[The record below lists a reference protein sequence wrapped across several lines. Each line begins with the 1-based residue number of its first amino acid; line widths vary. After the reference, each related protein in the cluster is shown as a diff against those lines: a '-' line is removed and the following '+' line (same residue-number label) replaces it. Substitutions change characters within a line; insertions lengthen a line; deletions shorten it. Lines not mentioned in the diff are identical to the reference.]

1 MLEHLQ
7 PSEVFHFFEEICAI
21 PHGSYNTD
29 KISHYLYQFGKTRN
43 LETYRDEHGNVIL
56 IKEATQGMEEKEPVI
71 LQGHMDMVAVKKTG
85 CTKNMETEGLDLAV
99 DGDFVYARD
108 TSLGGDDGIAVAY
121 ALALLDSKDI
131 PHPKLEVVITVDE
144 EVGMDG
150 AMGID
155 LSMLTGKQLLN
166 IDSEKEGELT
176 VACAGGACVQG
187 IWKPAWNEAE
197 GSRYQLTLAGL
208 SGGHSGVEI
217 HKGSANANQVM
228 MQMLY
233 LLSREADMTLLS
245 FEGGTKDNVIPSSAV
260 CEFVSR
266 ADETALTGLVAAM
279 EESLKEEWK
288 KTDPALTFSCVR
300 MDEQEVK
307 KAGEGKPVV
316 LTGLD
321 GNDFFDMLAFFM
333 EAPGGVQKMD
343 PELEGLVQ
351 TSLNMGVVRLT
362 NSGNLKVTFSVRS
375 SVEEEKEQLVQTLLE
390 KIEKYGGKASAGGRY
405 PAWEYRKESP
415 LRDKM
420 VSVYRRMFG
429 KDMTVLS
436 IHAGLECGVLAQK
449 IEGLDAVSFGPD
461 ILDIH
466 TTEERLCISSVE
478 RMWNYLLEVLRQ

>member
-1 MLEHLQ
+1 MLEQLQ
-7 PSEVFHFFEEICAI
+7 PKEVFHFFEEICSM
-21 PHGSYNTD
+21 PHGSYHID
-29 KISHYLYQFGKTRN
+29 RISDYLYQFGKDRQ
-43 LETYRDEHGNVIL
+43 LETYQDKLKNVIM
-56 IKEATQGMEEKEPVI
+56 IKEATAGMEDKEPVI
-71 LQGHMDMVAVKKTG
+71 IQGHMDMVAVKKPG
-85 CTKNMETEGLDLAV
+85 CNKNMETEGLALAI
-99 DGDFVYARD
+99 DGDYIHAKE

-131 PHPKLEVVITVDE
+131 PHPRLEVVITVNE

-150 AMGID
+150 AIGID
-155 LSMLTGKQLLN
+155 LSMLRGKTLLN

-187 IWKPAWNEAE
+187 IWKPAWNEVE
-197 GSRYQLTLAGL
+197 GKRYRLSLTGL

-233 LLSREADMTLLS
+233 LIAREADMTLLS

-266 ADETALTGLVAAM
+266 ADERELTGLVAAM
-279 EESLKEEWK
+279 EESLKEDWK
-288 KTDPALTFSCVR
+288 QTDPMLSFVCER
-300 MDEQEVK
+300 LEEEVK
-307 KAGEGKPVV
+307 KAGEGKTVF

-321 GNDFFDMLAFFM
+321 GNDFFDILAFFA
-333 EAPGGVQKMD
+333 EAPNGVQKMD
-343 PELEGLVQ
+343 PALPGLVQ
-351 TSLNMGVVRLT
+351 TSLNIGVVRLQ
-362 NSGNLKVTFSVRS
+362 NGGKLKVTFSLRS
-375 SVEEEKEQLVQTLLE
+375 SVEAEKETLAQSLLE
-390 KIEKYGGKASAGGRY
+390 KIEKYGGKGNVDGRY
-405 PAWEYRKESP
+405 PAWEYRSDSP

-420 VSVYRRMFG
+420 TSVYRNMFG

-449 IEGLDAVSFGPD
+449 IEDLDAVSFGPD

-466 TTEERLCISSVE
+466 TTEERLSISSVD
-478 RMWNYLLEVLRQ
+478 RMWNYLLAVLKE